1 MYKKLMSDHFWCCVC
16 CVLRTRQRERCSVVS
31 RVVGRN
37 DANYVGISNY
47 MGGQNGQLL
56 RVEKPGPGR
65 DGEPAAATVPQPAR
79 AIILNG
85 EWSNKF

>member
-1 MYKKLMSDHFWCCVC
+1 MCVC
-16 CVLRTRQRERCSVVS
+16 CVLRTRQRDRCSVVS

-65 DGEPAAATVPQPAR
+65 DGEPAAATVPRPAR
-79 AIILNG
+79 VIILNG
-85 EWSNKF
+85 EWPNKF

>member
-1 MYKKLMSDHFWCCVC
+1 M
-16 CVLRTRQRERCSVVS
+16 S

>member
-1 MYKKLMSDHFWCCVC
+1 M
-16 CVLRTRQRERCSVVS
+16 S

-65 DGEPAAATVPQPAR
+65 DGEPAAATVPRPAR

-85 EWSNKF
+85 EWPNKF

>member
-1 MYKKLMSDHFWCCVC
+1 M
-16 CVLRTRQRERCSVVS
+16 S

-65 DGEPAAATVPQPAR
+65 DGEPAAATVPRPAR
-79 AIILNG
+79 VIILNG
-85 EWSNKF
+85 EWPNKF